1 MPSMMRILHDTLHTN
16 TVFLIIFISFS
27 LSATEFSACR
37 GCCITSG
44 IRHYCVFTSSKTYG
58 SGWHVHESR
67 VAFCFFVASIICL
80 LLASSYWLIVI
91 AITSFQADGY
101 VRIGL
106 HRWTVFSMRRA
117 WGYLALLYYY

>member
-1 MPSMMRILHDTLHTN
+1 MQ
-16 TVFLIIFISFS
+16 
-27 LSATEFSACR
+27 

-44 IRHYCVFTSSKTYG
+44 IRHYCVLRAPGHMGVGGMYMNQG
-58 SGWHVHESR
+58 LLL
-67 VAFCFFVASIICL
+67 FFVASIIYL

-101 VRIGL
+101 VSIGL
-106 HRWTVFSMRRA
+106 RRWTVFSMRRA

>member
-1 MPSMMRILHDTLHTN
+1 MGVGGMYMNQGLL
-16 TVFLIIFISFS
+16 FI
-27 LSATEFSACR
+27 
-37 GCCITSG
+37 
-44 IRHYCVFTSSKTYG
+44 
-58 SGWHVHESR
+58 
-67 VAFCFFVASIICL
+67 FFVASIICL

-91 AITSFQADGY
+91 AITSFQANGY